1 MGFDMRSWNN
11 PINLDANNLNRLEQG
26 IKNSHA
32 SIEIISEEVSNL
44 QNKHIDLTKQLNTL
58 TNDSPNILETLNKLN
73 GLLTNSN
80 LEAILTNTSNLLSK
94 TEQHLTPQ
102 ELRQVYKN
110 LDLDSFIRLTS
121 IKVNGEDIVN
131 GSELNIEVPHVDTT
145 LNVNSYNAISNKTV
159 TVALKTLEDK
169 MLNLDVEVPT
179 KLSELLEDPNH
190 LVITQIERDLWNSY
204 NNLFVT
210 KIEYNKDKESA
221 AVADHKH
228 DDLYAPL
235 VHTHEEIISAIPVV
249 PTNISAFVNDASY
262 ATEDFVKNNGGKI
275 DSISVNTV
283 VQPITNK
290 SVNLTIPTDL
300 GDLTNNA
307 GYLKSFTETDPTVP
321 AWAKATTKPFY
332 TYSEILNAP
341 KSLSELTNDTNFIS
355 DTAINNLIS
364 EAITNHNHDTV
375 YAKLAHTHT
384 QYVLTNTFN
393 TEITNL
399 TTALNNKANKII
411 MRGWS

>member
-1 MGFDMRSWNN
+1 MGFNMKTWGN
-11 PINLDANNLNRLEQG
+11 PITLDSNNLNRIEQG
-26 IKNSHA
+26 IKNAHD
-32 SIEIISEEVSNL
+32 ILEITNEEVSNL
-44 QNKHIDLTKQLNTL
+44 QNKQAQLVKDLNSLTKDT
-58 TNDSPNILETLNKLN
+58 PNILETLSKVT
-73 GLLTNSN
+73 GLLENNDIS
-80 LEAILTNTSNLLSK
+80 AILSSADTFLTK
-94 TEQHLTPQ
+94 TKQTLTEE
-102 ELRQVYKN
+102 ELKQVHKN
-110 LDLDSFIRLTS
+110 LALDNFLKLTA
-121 IKVNGEDIVN
+121 IKVDGKNVVS
-131 GSELNIEVPHVDTT
+131 GSEVNITLPSIDTAF
-145 LNVNSYNAISNKTV
+145 NINSFNAISNKTI
-159 TVALKTLEDK
+159 TKALTELENK
-169 MLNLDVEVPT
+169 LLNLDVDVPT
-179 KLSELLEDPNH
+179 KLSELLEDPTH
-190 LVITQIERDLWNSY
+190 LVITQVERDLWNSY

-210 KIEYNKDKESA
+210 KVEYDKDKESA
-221 AVADHKH
+221 AVADHTH
-228 DDLYAPL
+228 DDLYAPII
-235 VHTHEEIISAIPVV
+235 HTHDEIIAAIPVI
-249 PTNISAFVNDASY
+249 PTDISAFNNDANY
-262 ATEDFVKNNGGKI
+262 VTEDFVKNNGGKI

-290 SVNLTIPTDL
+290 AVNLTIPTDL

-341 KSLSELTNDTNFIS
+341 KSLSELTNDTDFIS
-355 DTAINNLIS
+355 ETAINNLIS
-364 EAITNHNHDTV
+364 NAITNHNHDTA